1 MLFFYDVCSNNIII
15 QEEFFSKKA
24 SHVNNNKTKAI
35 RRIYKNKLKK
45 LIISKIIAKIKNS
58 FNMSTTHIICLLALI
73 TPLSLCYQNLSFT
86 IPVNQHH
93 IISEFNA
100 SDHAQFINHS
110 CAFSTQNHTILR
122 VTADS
127 HTYING
133 RPLQGDVELQIS
145 SGSVRYFFD
154 VTAQQNQTPSL
165 VFQNLGNEEIQV
177 ICLLFRGFDYFI
189 GKGQVTVIQ
198 DQESSHY
205 PLQCRLFTIG
215 QNVPVEFQYSDGSI
229 WVAGGQA
236 TGIKPVNGLDF
247 VYVVEGNSHYYQL
260 KNAGDVDVDLLCQ
273 NFFG

>member
-1 MLFFYDVCSNNIII
+1 
-15 QEEFFSKKA
+15 
-24 SHVNNNKTKAI
+24 
-35 RRIYKNKLKK
+35 
-45 LIISKIIAKIKNS
+45 
-58 FNMSTTHIICLLALI
+58 MSTTHLVCLLALI
-73 TPLSLCYQNLSFT
+73 MPLSLCYQNLSFT
-86 IPVNQHH
+86 IPANQHH

-100 SDHAQFINHS
+100 SEHPQFINHS
-110 CAFSTQNHTILR
+110 CTFSAQSHTILR

-145 SGSVRYFFD
+145 NGSVRYFFD

-189 GKGQVTVIQ
+189 GKGQVAVIQ

-247 VYVVEGNSHYYQL
+247 VYVVEGKSHYYQL